1 MLDRFA
7 AEADRLEAEARSI
20 RGRVT
25 RASSS
30 SQHVMRAEAAALER
44 AARRIRHRRARA
56 RGRVMPVRADHRDLQ
71 ASAECR
77 SRLIAAL
84 LMTMAATVGLT

>member
-20 RGRVT
+20 RSRVP

-44 AARRIRHRRARA
+44 AARRIRDQIEACEQQA
-56 RGRVMPVRADHRDLQ
+56 DDAPDPSEQEYEDGFPVH
-71 ASAECR
+71 
-77 SRLIAAL
+77 IAGG
-84 LMTMAATVGLT
+84 MF

>member
-20 RGRVT
+20 RG
-25 RASSS
+25 
-30 SQHVMRAEAAALER
+30 
-44 AARRIRHRRARA
+44 
-56 RGRVMPVRADHRDLQ
+56 RDLQ

-84 LMTMAATVGLT
+84 LMTMAAILERKDNDR